1 MYSALDIANYV
12 LGYYYEKNRLC
23 ISNLKLQKILYF
35 LQAEFLVSKK
45 KPLFK
50 DEIEAYGFGPV
61 VYEVNKRYWI
71 YGGTSIPYNLIDQNK
86 TYKQKILN
94 SDKKNINNMLD
105 VLEDYSSPALLEIIH
120 NQDPWKNSYHGNGK
134 RKFITN
140 EQLYNF
146 FSEPLIN

>member
-71 YGGTSIPYNLIDQNK
+71 HGKIAITEMEKGNLSQMNNYIISFQN
-86 TYKQKILN
+86 
-94 SDKKNINNMLD
+94 
-105 VLEDYSSPALLEIIH
+105 H
-120 NQDPWKNSYHGNGK
+120 
-134 RKFITN
+134 
-140 EQLYNF
+140 
-146 FSEPLIN
+146 